1 LSKLR
6 LGFAETRIVCFRPS
20 ENPADGGLQIG
31 CLKTGNTGKAT
42 LRFATLSPIF
52 FL

>member
-1 LSKLR
+1 LFVSGR
-6 LGFAETRIVCFRPS
+6 LKTLP
-20 ENPADGGLQIG
+20 GGLQIG